1 MLSLIEVNRES
12 LPESLALVLK
22 HEYGCHRRNMKQ
34 TELCLS
40 RQLES
45 SDSAYQILE
54 ALHDMEPKT
63 GCQLFW
69 IWVSL
74 FLTSLAPNLTLGT
87 MDISADAILSQQYY
101 NEWMNGTFVTN
112 QNQTCYDL
120 THNSSNRKHPLEA
133 FEVCLNS
140 ESKFKYTIAFLL
152 LSVVF
157 YLIEFLVL
165 DSKYE
170 PTGLRKK
177 ISVSNTNPICFCV
190 QTSIMV
196 LFLLRLILLAYSRPI
211 QEPTDAWRYS
221 AA

>member
-22 HEYGCHRRNMKQ
+22 HEYGCHHRNMKQ

-63 GCQLFW
+63 CCQIFW
-69 IWVSL
+69 IWFLL

-87 MDISADAILSQQYY
+87 MDISADAILSKQYY
-101 NEWMNGTFVTN
+101 DEWMDATSVN
-112 QNQTCYDL
+112 NQTQKCNDEMMKKD
-120 THNSSNRKHPLEA
+120 SNGSYPLEA
-133 FEVCLNS
+133 FAVCLNS
-140 ESKFKYTIAFLL
+140 KSKFLYTIAFLL
-152 LSVVF
+152 LSLVF
-157 YLIEFLVL
+157 YLTEFLTL
-165 DSKYE
+165 ESKYE

-177 ISVSNTNPICFCV
+177 ISVSTSKQICF
-190 QTSIMV
+190 
-196 LFLLRLILLAYSRPI
+196 
-211 QEPTDAWRYS
+211 
-221 AA
+221 

>member
-22 HEYGCHRRNMKQ
+22 HEYGCHHRNMKQ

-63 GCQLFW
+63 CCQIFW
-69 IWVSL
+69 IWFLL

-87 MDISADAILSQQYY
+87 MDISADAILSKEYY
-101 NEWMNGTFVTN
+101 DEWMNATFDSN
-112 QNQTCYDL
+112 QNQTCNASAVNYE
-120 THNSSNRKHPLEA
+120 LEA
-133 FEVCLNS
+133 FAACLNS

-165 DSKYE
+165 DSEYE

-177 ISVSNTNPICFCV
+177 ISVS
-190 QTSIMV
+190 TSK
-196 LFLLRLILLAYSRPI
+196 LI
-211 QEPTDAWRYS
+211 
-221 AA
+221 

>member
-22 HEYGCHRRNMKQ
+22 HEYGCHHRNMKQ

-63 GCQLFW
+63 CCQLFW
-69 IWVSL
+69 IWFVL
-74 FLTSLAPNLTLGT
+74 FLTSLTPNLTLGT
-87 MDISADAILSQQYY
+87 MDISADVVLSKTYY
-101 NEWMNGTFVTN
+101 DEWMNESIGTN
-112 QNQTCYDL
+112 ENITCTSHD
-120 THNSSNRKHPLEA
+120 SNRTYELKEFA
-133 FEVCLNS
+133 ECLNS
-140 ESKFKYTIAFLL
+140 KSKFFYTILFLL
-152 LSVVF
+152 LSLVF
-157 YLIEFLVL
+157 YLTEFLTL
-165 DSKYE
+165 ESKYE

-190 QTSIMV
+190 LQ
-196 LFLLRLILLAYSRPI
+196 L
-211 QEPTDAWRYS
+211 
-221 AA
+221 

>member
-1 MLSLIEVNRES
+1 MIKNQWGQTLLSLIEVNREC

-22 HEYGCHRRNMKQ
+22 HEYGCHHRSMKQ

-40 RQLES
+40 RQLDS

-63 GCQLFW
+63 CCQILW
-69 IWVSL
+69 IWFLL

-87 MDISADAILSQQYY
+87 MDISADAILSKQYY
-101 NEWMNGTFVTN
+101 NEWMNATFVSN
-112 QNQTCYDL
+112 QNQTCYNL
-120 THNSSNRKHPLEA
+120 THNSSNGQHPVKLEA
-133 FEVCLNS
+133 FAVCLNS

-177 ISVSNTNPICFCV
+177 ISVS
-190 QTSIMV
+190 TSK
-196 LFLLRLILLAYSRPI
+196 LI
-211 QEPTDAWRYS
+211 
-221 AA
+221 

>member
-22 HEYGCHRRNMKQ
+22 HEYGCHHRSMKQ

-63 GCQLFW
+63 CCQIFW
-69 IWVSL
+69 IWFLL

-87 MDISADAILSQQYY
+87 MDISADAILSKQYY
-101 NEWMNGTFVTN
+101 NEWMDAAFVSN
-112 QNQTCYDL
+112 QNQSCTEL
-120 THNSSNRKHPLEA
+120 KNQRSNGSYPLEA
-133 FEVCLNS
+133 FAVCLNS

-177 ISVSNTNPICFCV
+177 IYVS
-190 QTSIMV
+190 TSK
-196 LFLLRLILLAYSRPI
+196 LI
-211 QEPTDAWRYS
+211 
-221 AA
+221 

>member
-22 HEYGCHRRNMKQ
+22 HEYGCHHRNMKQ

-54 ALHDMEPKT
+54 ALHDMEPKSC
-63 GCQLFW
+63 CQLFW
-69 IWVSL
+69 IWFVL

-87 MDISADAILSQQYY
+87 MDISADAVLSKTYY
-101 NEWMNGTFVTN
+101 DEWMNENITNNENKTCEIPTSNGT
-112 QNQTCYDL
+112 YEL
-120 THNSSNRKHPLEA
+120 KA
-133 FEVCLNS
+133 FAECLNS
-140 ESKFKYTIAFLL
+140 KSKFLYTIAFLL
-152 LSVVF
+152 LSLVF

-177 ISVSNTNPICFCV
+177 ISVSTL
-190 QTSIMV
+190 Q
-196 LFLLRLILLAYSRPI
+196 
-211 QEPTDAWRYS
+211 
-221 AA
+221 

>member
-22 HEYGCHRRNMKQ
+22 HEYGCHHRNMKQ

-63 GCQLFW
+63 CCQIFW
-69 IWVSL
+69 IWFL
-74 FLTSLAPNLTLGT
+74 LLLTSLAPNLTLGT
-87 MDISADAILSQQYY
+87 MDISADAILSKQYY
-101 NEWMNGTFVTN
+101 NEWMNATFVSD
-112 QNQTCYDL
+112 QNQTCHDFL
-120 THNSSNRKHPLEA
+120 SSATATALASGSAVNYKLEA
-133 FEVCLNS
+133 FAVCLNS

-177 ISVSNTNPICFCV
+177 ISVS
-190 QTSIMV
+190 TSK
-196 LFLLRLILLAYSRPI
+196 LI
-211 QEPTDAWRYS
+211 
-221 AA
+221 